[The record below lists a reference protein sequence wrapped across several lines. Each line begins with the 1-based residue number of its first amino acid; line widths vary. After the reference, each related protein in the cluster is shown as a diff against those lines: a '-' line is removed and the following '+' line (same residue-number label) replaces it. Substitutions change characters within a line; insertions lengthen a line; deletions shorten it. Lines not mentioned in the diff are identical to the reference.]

1 MAIVEINDLKPGM
14 VVNKDIDDYKT
25 GSILVKNGTVL
36 NRRLILLIKNL
47 GIRQIDILDE
57 AAYLKEHPED
67 NLIIKFEV
75 LSDKVESVFSDVKIG
90 KKVVISEVSEE
101 VDMLIIELTKNDNIL
116 GRLRELKETDDYT
129 FNHSM
134 NVCMLSTMVGKW
146 LGYNQ
151 VELKQLSLAGLFHD
165 IGKMKISKNIINKPD
180 KLTEEEF
187 EIIKKHTIYG
197 FNIISETVGI
207 SKNVALGVLQH
218 HEREDGRGYPHGVRG
233 DKIHEFA
240 KIIAVCDIYDAMT
253 SDRVY
258 KSKQSPFLAAEHLDE
273 SSFKNLDPRI
283 TRIFL
288 DNISNFYVGNVVKLS
303 NGEIGEIVYIYPNKP
318 TIPIV
323 KVGDKFVD
331 FLKERDIKVVDI
343 LK

>member
-1 MAIVEINDLKPGM
+1 VAIIEINHLRPGM
-14 VVNKDIDDYKT
+14 VVNKDIDDYRT
-25 GSILVKNGTVL
+25 GSVLVKNGTVL

-47 GIRQIDILDE
+47 GIKQVNILDE
-57 AAYLKEHPED
+57 GDYLKEHPEE
-67 NLIIKFEV
+67 NFIIKYEV
-75 LSDKVESVFSDVKIG
+75 LSDKVGTVFSDIKIG
-90 KKVVISEVSEE
+90 KKIVISEISEE
-101 VDMLIIELTKNDNIL
+101 VDMLIIELTKNDNVL
-116 GRLRELKETDDYT
+116 GRLRELEQTDDYT

-151 VELKQLSLAGLFHD
+151 VELKQLSLTGLFHD
-165 IGKMKISKNIINKPD
+165 IGKMKISQNIINKPD

-187 EIIKKHTIYG
+187 EIIKKHPIYG
-197 FNIISETVGI
+197 YNIISETVGI

-218 HEREDGRGYPHGVRG
+218 HEREDGSGYPHGVRG

-258 KSKQSPFLAAEHLDE
+258 KNKQSPFLVAEHLDE
-273 SSFKNLDPRI
+273 SSFKNLDPKI

-288 DNISNFYVGNVVKLS
+288 DSISSFYVGNVVKLN

-323 KVGDKFVD
+323 KVGDKFID